1 MRGMERIQLAAVF
14 QSYGKNPAGDRI
26 SEHGKNPAGDRI
38 TEHGKGIFMKTLIV
52 TGGTVDHSFAE
63 AYCKEQDFDYF
74 IAADSGIR
82 FFVQAGI
89 RPDEVL
95 GDFDSADPAQLAR
108 LRSDPHIAFHQYR
121 PEKDA
126 VDTELALQLA
136 LEKGSGEI
144 HILGG
149 TGTRLDHMLGTVR
162 LLGFAMEQGKRCY
175 LADAHNRIRLIR
187 ERTALTKAGQY
198 GDYISLLPLT
208 TQVTGVTLKG
218 FKYPLEAYTLAGF
231 SSLGISNEIVQ
242 EQAVIEL
249 EEGILIL
256 VESRD

>member
-1 MRGMERIQLAAVF
+1 MDDLNWI
-14 QSYGKNPAGDRI
+14 K
-26 SEHGKNPAGDRI
+26 
-38 TEHGKGIFMKTLIV
+38 TGKGRDIFMKTLIV
-52 TGGTVDHSFAE
+52 TGGTIDHSFAA
-63 AYCKEQDFDYF
+63 AYMQEQKFDYL

-89 RPDEVL
+89 RPNEVL
-95 GDFDSADPAQLAR
+95 GDFDSADPAQLSQ
-108 LRSDPHIAFHQYR
+108 LRSDPKIVFHQYR

-136 LEKGSGEI
+136 LEKGSSEI

-162 LLGFAMEQGKRCY
+162 LLGFAMEQKIPCY
-175 LADAHNRIRLIR
+175 LVDACNRIRLIR
-187 ERTALTKAGQY
+187 ERTVLTKSGQY
-198 GDYISLLPLT
+198 GDYISLIPLT
-208 TQVTGVTLKG
+208 TEVTKVTLTG
-218 FKYPLEAYTLAGF
+218 FKYPLDAYTLGGF
-231 SSLGISNEIVQ
+231 SSLAVSNEIVK

-256 VESRD
+256 AETRDAVSR